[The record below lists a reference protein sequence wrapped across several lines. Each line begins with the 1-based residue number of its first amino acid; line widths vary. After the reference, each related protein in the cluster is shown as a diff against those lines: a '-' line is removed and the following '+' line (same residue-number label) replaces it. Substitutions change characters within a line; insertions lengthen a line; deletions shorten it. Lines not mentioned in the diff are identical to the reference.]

1 MSVLLPTYSE
11 EGRDSFRARLG
22 KIEWGLV
29 LVLALIA
36 CTGALLLYGA
46 AGGSFEP
53 WSANHLIRFS
63 IFVVMMVVVA
73 TVDVRVWYHLAYPA
87 YGIAVLLLVAVELFG
102 KVAMGAQRWL
112 ELGPIQVQ
120 PSEFM
125 KIALAMALARYYHD
139 GEARRLDLITP
150 HLIPLV
156 MIAVPSALIMMQP
169 DLGTALMV
177 VGVGCAL
184 VILAGLSWWFVA
196 GAGALGIT
204 GAVLGY
210 VFVMH
215 EFQKERILNF
225 LDPSRDPLGTGYH
238 ITQSKIAIGSGGIF
252 GVGFMQGSQSQ
263 LDFLPERHTD
273 FILAMLLE
281 EFGMIGGV
289 FVLGLYVAALVY
301 GVLIARSCR
310 HLFGKYLAGGITVLL
325 FIYVAINAGMVVGL
339 LPVVGE
345 ALPLLSHGGSVM
357 MSMLFGFG
365 LIQNAWVFRERTLGT
380 GFVTRDRREARRG

>member
-46 AGGSFEP
+46 AGGSFDP

-87 YGIAVLLLVAVELFG
+87 YGIAVVMLVAVELFG

-112 ELGPIQVQ
+112 ELGPIQIQ

-210 VFVMH
+210 FFVMH

-252 GVGFMQGSQSQ
+252 GVGYMQGSQSQ

-281 EFGMIGGV
+281 EFGMIGGL

-365 LIQNAWVFRERTLGT
+365 LVQNAWVFRERTLGT
-380 GFVTRDRREARRG
+380 GFVSRERRGVRRG

>member
-210 VFVMH
+210 FFVMH